1 MNLNDSCILWLDSQN
16 VGYAAII
23 QGWRENSRM
32 EGDRVVRW
40 VTELGAFC
48 LRRDKRRFCAT
59 PGRSVRILGSI
70 AILCLAPDI
79 GVVAGFSE
87 SRAESRIDAHRAA
100 VSVIALASRMD
111 GDSLAAAVLG
121 IGPLQLVQPTEASIA
136 RRAYRKREYKTA
148 FKIWEKL
155 AIKGDPEAQHMLGV
169 MHENGEGVRLDPVKA
184 AAQRDVDEVV
194 KPSEIRAYLEAA
206 IAMSY
211 QATGHRRIKNPRIWS
226 LHDLSTLT
234 G

>member
-1 MNLNDSCILWLDSQN
+1 M
-16 VGYAAII
+16 
-23 QGWRENSRM
+23 
-32 EGDRVVRW
+32 VRW

-70 AILCLAPDI
+70 AILCLAPAI

-121 IGPLQLVQPTEASIA
+121 IGPLQLVQATEASIA

-184 AAQRDVDEVV
+184 AAWYR
-194 KPSEIRAYLEAA
+194 KAA
-206 IAMSY
+206 IQGNSDAQLSLGALY
-211 QATGHRRIKNPRIWS
+211 ENGEGVKKDLHQAAEWYR
-226 LHDLSTLT
+226 
-234 G
+234 